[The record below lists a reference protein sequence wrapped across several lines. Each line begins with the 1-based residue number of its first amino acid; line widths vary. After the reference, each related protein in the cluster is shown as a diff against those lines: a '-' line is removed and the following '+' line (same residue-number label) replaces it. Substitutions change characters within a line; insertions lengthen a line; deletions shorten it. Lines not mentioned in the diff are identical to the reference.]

1 MQMRCAVAAACL
13 LAAGVAAGTEGLRLT
28 SPDGAVQAELAVD
41 GEGRLVYEVG
51 FRGKVVV
58 DRSPIGITL
67 DGEDLGKAAELSL
80 LRVREERAR
89 YPLRG
94 GRAEARLEAR
104 RALYYVKSASGVSYG
119 VQAVAANEGFA
130 WRILVTGEGRRRVNA
145 ETACWRLPPESR
157 VWFAERRSEWKLK
170 TYAGEWISAGLS
182 ELHAVSP
189 QGPVQTMPLV
199 AELPQGTGYAVVT
212 EAGLLGYSGMRL
224 AAEADGTLRGNF
236 TEAEGFEIEG
246 LVQTP
251 WRVVMLAG
259 SLDALV
265 NNDLVSHLA
274 APPDPD
280 LFGEDTAWTEGGRSV
295 WSWWQGEEDYMSVE
309 GERRVIDC
317 AAELGF
323 EFTTIDEGWEQWTNA
338 WQVLKEVCDYG
349 RGKGVRAFVWKHAKE
364 LNLPEGDFAA
374 LREFLDRVR
383 DAGAAGV
390 KVDFMNSE
398 SLATIVFDERV
409 LREAAARRLLVNFHG
424 CQKPSGE
431 ARTYPNEVTREGVR
445 GMELNRITE
454 NYLKRQQAKGAD
466 LSGRAYVPGGENQD
480 IPASHNAALPFTRCV
495 VGHADYTPIA
505 FSRPGGTTWAHQLA
519 MAYLVTSPLLVMAE
533 HPRRLLDDPAMA
545 PAVPFVRELP
555 VTWDETRVLEGSKIG
570 DLAAFARRKGDVWYV
585 AMVNGTEGLK
595 LVSFGTLFTGWPQV
609 RVTRLADV
617 KDRPAAFAPSSKVL
631 KGGESVIVTLEPR
644 GGFVAKLERE

>member
-1 MQMRCAVAAACL
+1 MEMRRAVVAVCL
-13 LAAGVAAGTEGLRLT
+13 LAAGVAAGAESLRLT
-28 SPDGAVQAELAVD
+28 SPDGAVQAGLAVD
-41 GEGRLVYEVG
+41 GEGRLVYAVAFKGAEV
-51 FRGKVVV
+51 VEA
-58 DRSPIGITL
+58 SPIGITL
-67 DGEDLGKAAELSL
+67 DGQDLGQVGELSL
-80 LRVREERAR
+80 LRVREARER

-94 GRAEARLEAR
+94 GHAEARLEAR
-104 RALYYVKSASGVSYG
+104 RALYYVKSAGGVSYG
-119 VQAVAANEGFA
+119 VQTVVANEGFA

-157 VWFAERRSEWKLK
+157 VWFAERRSDWKLK
-170 TYAGEWISAGLS
+170 TYAGEWVSAGLR
-182 ELHAVSP
+182 ELHKVSP

-199 AELPQGTGYAVVT
+199 AELPHGFGYAVVT
-212 EAGLLGYSGMRL
+212 EAGLLGYSGMRVR
-224 AAEADGTLRGNF
+224 AEEDGALRGDF
-236 TEAEGFEIEG
+236 TEEDGFEVEG

-274 APPDPD
+274 APPDPE

-295 WSWWQGEEDYMSVE
+295 WSWWQGEDDYMDVA
-309 GERRVIDC
+309 GEKRMIDC

-323 EFTTIDEGWEQWTNA
+323 EFTTIDEGWEGWTNA
-338 WQVLKEVCDYG
+338 WQALGEVCAYG
-349 RGKGVRAFVWKHAKE
+349 REKGVRVFVWKHSKE

-374 LREFLDRVR
+374 LRAFLDRVR

-398 SLATIVFDERV
+398 SLATVVFDERV
-409 LREAAARRLLVNFHG
+409 LREAARRRLLVNFHG
-424 CQKPSGE
+424 CQKPTGE
-431 ARTYPNEVTREGVR
+431 GRTYPNEVTREGVR

-454 NYLKRQQAKGAD
+454 SYLKRQKAKGVD
-466 LSGRAYVPGGENQD
+466 VSGRVYVPGGENQE

-505 FSRPGGTTWAHQLA
+505 FSRPGETTWAHQLA
-519 MAYLVTSPLLVMAE
+519 MAYLVTSPLMVMAE
-533 HPRRLLDDPAMA
+533 HPRRLLDDPRLA

-555 VTWDETRVLEGSKIG
+555 VTWDETRVLEGSRIG
-570 DLAAFARRKGDVWYV
+570 DLAVLARRKGDVWYV
-585 AMVNGTEGLK
+585 AMVNGTPGFK
-595 LVSFGTLFTGWPQV
+595 LVSFAPAFTGWQKI
-609 RVTRLADV
+609 RLSKLADV
-617 KDRPAAFAPSSKVL
+617 AGRPADWSASVKTVKS
-631 KGGESVIVTLEPR
+631 GEIVIVTLEPC